1 LLLQKVI
8 LLNASPSIRDLNYV
22 VRSVWHDESNRQ
34 ARLRRLFMAG
44 GWQVWKRL
52 VRTPVIVPLFN
63 GFRFRAYPDCQA
75 SSAVLY
81 TRIPNF
87 KCLSFV
93 RKHIDKGTLLDIGAN
108 VGLVTLLLADKIQHA
123 ILFEPNPIAAARAR
137 ENMALNRFGF
147 EVHELALSDQAGV
160 VEIENA
166 GGVDSCNR
174 TVVGFTTS
182 LPTISVQR
190 TTVDNFLTAHAALPA
205 PISVVKIDVEG
216 HENSV
221 LRGMAGLLET
231 HRPRLVMFEYLQRT
245 NLVETLELFSQVG
258 YRVMELK
265 AGTPTWATLQVSP
278 LQDLFACPEELAT
291 EFIPASR

>member
-1 LLLQKVI
+1 LGSVKESLLS
-8 LLNASPSIRDLNYV
+8 ASPSIRGLNYV
-22 VRSVWHDESNRQ
+22 VGSVWHDESNRQ

-245 NLVETLELFSQVG
+245 NLVETLELFSRVG

>member
-1 LLLQKVI
+1 
-8 LLNASPSIRDLNYV
+8 LNYV
-22 VRSVWHDESNRQ
+22 VGSVWRDESNRH
-34 ARLRRLFMAG
+34 ARLRRLFLAG

-52 VRTPVIVPLFN
+52 IRTPVVVPLFN
-63 GFRFRAYPDCQA
+63 GVRFRAYPDCQA

-87 KCLSFV
+87 QCLSFL
-93 RKHIDKGTLLDIGAN
+93 RKHIEGGVLLDIGAN
-108 VGLVTLLLADKIQHA
+108 VGLISLLLADKIQHA
-123 ILFEPNPIAAARAR
+123 ILFEPNPLAAARAR
-137 ENMALNRFGF
+137 ENLALNHLGF

-182 LPTISVQR
+182 LPTISVAR
-190 TTVDNFLTAHAALPA
+190 NTLDRFLVGHGAFPA
-205 PISVVKIDVEG
+205 PISAVKIDVEG

-221 LRGMAGLLET
+221 LRGMLGMLET

-245 NLVETLELFSQVG
+245 NLAETVELFSRVG
-258 YRVMELK
+258 YRVMALK
-265 AGTPTWATLQVSP
+265 AGAPAWATLQVSP
-278 LQDLFACPEELAT
+278 LQDLFACPQELAD
-291 EFIPASR
+291 EFVPTSPN